1 MEPLKA
7 VNLGFSLLLVS
18 GMLYAADPA
27 DAPYGTTALC
37 KDGTFYSGPIK
48 QGACSEH
55 HGVKEWYNV
64 PPASASPSTPNA
76 IPPATEAPTT
86 SSTPERRAPTT
97 GTGTD
102 RHQ

>member
-48 QGACSEH
+48 R
-55 HGVKEWYNV
+55 
-64 PPASASPSTPNA
+64 
-76 IPPATEAPTT
+76 I
-86 SSTPERRAPTT
+86 
-97 GTGTD
+97 
-102 RHQ
+102 